1 MNFTKL
7 NNKMQILRK
16 YNKILFMLLFYSISF
31 LFMLYYITN
40 ESTNLSLIIVL
51 FLVVSSYFILDKIII
66 FNPFSLFSYYY
77 YLVIFGCLYLINTNF
92 ENNMYISITKFSISE
107 SELMSKTLIYLI
119 FCYMFTYSG
128 YKAIKKDFIPNIKLN
143 DNISIKTINSTILIF
158 SFIGVFNFIINVFK
172 FSSGDILD
180 YFANVSVRQLEFQT
194 LGGTTLGYW
203 FAFLAS
209 YLWFYK
215 ILKYKNH
222 NEYFIFFLYL
232 LVTIF
237 MKASLGRITDTI
249 FYLLSFFVIYYFVN
263 IKTQLNNHKKY
274 FIVLFLIFIIAITF
288 FFFRFTSS
296 LSYNNML
303 NSSFLSTILDFFAF
317 DKILLHIVDN
327 GNIPNI
333 PILMKIIDSW
343 EYDIGFLY
351 GESLFSWLYGFFPS
365 DIRPERYQVSF
376 LIKDIWFAEINGGS
390 LPPTGMGE
398 MFANF
403 GYIGGLWGM
412 FLFGLIIAF
421 VYNLLYTFNNYW
433 YLLIFVNITLNF
445 ITIFP
450 KGEVDNLSVL
460 LIIPYIFLYIFLIF
474 FQSLLKNKF

>member
-1 MNFTKL
+1 
-7 NNKMQILRK
+7 
-16 YNKILFMLLFYSISF
+16 
-31 LFMLYYITN
+31 MLYYIIEGN
-40 ESTNLSLIIVL
+40 INLSLIILLFTVL
-51 FLVVSSYFILDKIII
+51 SSYFILDKIII

-77 YLVIFGCLYLINTNF
+77 YFVIFSCLYLVNTNF
-92 ENNMYISITKFSISE
+92 DNNMYISMTKFSINE
-107 SELMSKTLIYLI
+107 SELMLRTLVYLTL
-119 FCYMFTYSG
+119 CYIFTYFG
-128 YKAIKKDFIPNIKLN
+128 YKAIKKNFIPSIELN
-143 DNISIKTINSTILIF
+143 DNISMKTINITILIF
-158 SFIGVFNFIINVFK
+158 SLIGLSNFIINIFK
-172 FSSGDILD
+172 FSSGNILD
-180 YFANVSVRQLEFQT
+180 YFTNISIRQLEFET

-203 FAFLAS
+203 FVFLAC

-215 ILKYKNH
+215 ILKYKNK
-222 NEYFIFFLYL
+222 NEYFIFILYL
-232 LVTIF
+232 LLSII

-249 FYLLSFFVIYYFVN
+249 FYVLSFFVIYYFIN
-263 IKTQLNNHKKY
+263 INTQLNNHRRY
-274 FIVLFLIFIIAITF
+274 FILLLLLLLMAVLF

-296 LSYNNML
+296 LSYNDML
-303 NSSFLSTILDFFAF
+303 NSSFLSTILDFFTF
-317 DKILLHIVDN
+317 DTILLYIVDN

-343 EYDIGFLY
+343 EFDIGFLY

-365 DIRPERYQVSF
+365 DIRPDRYQVSF
-376 LIKDIWFAEINGGS
+376 LIKDIWFDQIDGGS

-412 FLFGLIIAF
+412 FLFGVIIAF
-421 VYNLLYTFNNYW
+421 IYNLLYTFNNYW

-460 LIIPYIFLYIFLIF
+460 LIIPYIFLYVFLIF
-474 FQSLLKNKF
+474 FQSLLRSKFYSKGN